1 MIAYNGPLRLVYF
14 VTALTL
20 VGVVELGSASAQ
32 PECSV
37 ATLTGEYSLTG
48 VVQARLD
55 QRDDPTFPRVNVG
68 YWTFDGKGNMATF
81 IIQNQG
87 GQLRRTEETATYTM
101 DSERCVA
108 TVTFPLGATFDV
120 VLARD
125 GSEGDA
131 IRTDGLEGQV
141 IITTRHL
148 KRR

>member
-1 MIAYNGPLRLVYF
+1 MIAYNGSLRLVYF
-14 VTALTL
+14 VAALIL
-20 VGVVELGSASAQ
+20 FESVGLSSASAQ

-37 ATLTGEYSLTG
+37 ATLTGEYTLTG

-55 QRDDPTFPRVNVG
+55 QRDDPTFPRINVG
-68 YWTFDGKGNMATF
+68 YWTFDGKGDMSTF

-101 DSERCVA
+101 DSKRCVA

-120 VLARD
+120 IVARD

-131 IRTDGLEGQV
+131 IRTDGSEGQV